1 MSPRLPPLPFARCVE
16 VPAEPCVVAC
26 WAVFLRCAVVPVVE
40 ALADVLV
47 EALVEVLARDL
58 ARGLA
63 VEVVEVV
70 EGLAAEDVAGDLVE
84 APVEVFA
91 GALARDLAGDLAD
104 ALVAVVPVV
113 GALAV
118 EALVVEALVV
128 EAFVAGDLAGVL
140 AEVLAEVLVGDL
152 AEVPAE
158 DRCVVLGRVVVFAAE
173 DVAVLFLA
181 AGFRV
186 ADGLD
191 FEAVRLRVVPPV

>member
-91 GALARDLAGDLAD
+91 GVLARDLAGDLAD

-128 EAFVAGDLAGVL
+128 EAFVAGDLA
-140 AEVLAEVLVGDL
+140 EVLAEVLVGFL